1 MPSKLFSHHL
11 HVLPLPPRSAC
22 NPIGVME
29 KETTPIPDAA
39 KPTAVTRRQRIFD
52 ILCHTGRAEHTAA
65 RVAKPR
71 HNLLDAE
78 TARLLQQRALAS
90 LKGQTH
96 KRSRSDGWPH
106 GIRAALRPR

>member
-1 MPSKLFSHHL
+1 MPSQLFSQYR
-11 HVLPLPPRSAC
+11 HVLPLSRPKFPARKRA
-22 NPIGVME
+22 ME
-29 KETTPIPDAA
+29 KDTVPPSDAA

-52 ILCHTGRAEHTAA
+52 ILCHTERAEHTAA

-90 LKGQTH
+90 LKSPKH